1 MGPTTTAAKSL
12 LGTELNGP
20 RFAIVTKALGA
31 TTDESGRRR
40 FRATASS
47 TITDRQGDQISLKAL
62 EQMRDRFREGITIF
76 TDHENKVAN
85 AFGTTDTAEIIQR
98 GHDPKTGLPIYDLD
112 IAGGVNE
119 PNPNAVQLHDSI
131 AGGFVRLG
139 CSIDAFV
146 TDHKPKK
153 AGRYDI
159 DGLDVFAASIVG
171 VPMNQRSWTQ
181 KAVRAIKGYL
191 GEPEEEDVPE
201 DVIAVEPASEA
212 VTEAVEPVVEEVEVE
227 KAIDTD
233 NSDALD
239 RQDIVHKAATCSACG
254 HNEPCGCT
262 DCACEAPGHADTDH
276 DGDSAADTDLDG
288 KSIDALADE
297 AITKGTTE
305 GGQEADPAATPET
318 APSEAIDGTDT
329 AAVRKAVAFE
339 ADDVVV
345 LVKHVES
352 LVKTIEARDET
363 IVTLTKDLTDLKAE
377 RDQLAAENEVA
388 KQVIEKVMAMPLRPK
403 TVGYVAD
410 LSKKLPDFLAPE
422 VKSYLTKTAGEAK

>member
-98 GHDPKTGLPIYDLD
+98 GHDPKTGLPIWDLD

-201 DVIAVEPASEA
+201 DQIAVEPASEA
-212 VTEAVEPVVEEVEVE
+212 VTEAVEATEEVVEAAVEPATDIPIDEPVAEEVVE
-227 KAIDTD
+227 
-233 NSDALD
+233 
-239 RQDIVHKAATCSACG
+239 KAATCPDCDGEKAAEGCD
-254 HNEPCGCT
+254 NEFH
-262 DCACEAPGHADTDH
+262 EAEH
-276 DGDSAADTDLDG
+276 
-288 KSIDALADE
+288 KSIDALDSDPIGA
-297 AITKGTTE
+297 TE

-318 APSEAIDGTDT
+318 APSDAIDGTDT

-345 LVKHVES
+345 LVKHVET
-352 LVKTIEARDET
+352 LVKTVEARDET
-363 IVTLTKDLTDLKAE
+363 IVTLTKDLADLTTE
-377 RDQLAAENEVA
+377 RDRLAAENEVA

-422 VKSYLTKTAGEAK
+422 VKSYLTKTAGETK